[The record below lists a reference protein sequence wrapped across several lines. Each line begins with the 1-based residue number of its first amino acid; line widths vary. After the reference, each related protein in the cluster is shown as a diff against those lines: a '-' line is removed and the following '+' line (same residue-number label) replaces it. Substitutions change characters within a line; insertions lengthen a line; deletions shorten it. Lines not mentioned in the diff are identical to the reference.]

1 VDRCSTQFII
11 TWLLGVIGPLAPAY
25 YVVVTGLITLWAM
38 WMLPETRD
46 VDVTK

>member
-1 VDRCSTQFII
+1 MDRCSAQYII

-25 YVVVTGLITLWAM
+25 HVVVTGLIPLWAM
-38 WMLPETRD
+38 WMLLETRD